1 MTTLRGPH
9 ASAGFVALFR
19 SPAVPSVPWHETCM
33 DGPVDSGRVKKSSHS
48 RHESVNFFRRRA
60 KSVSL
65 RRELLARSVDVTD
78 KVSGSI
84 PGSISGSIHGAGR
97 HGHRKRTHVRAA
109 CGDARR
115 LAGVGN
121 HSTHGHFGRFVVG
134 RFVSPG
140 IFNSRVVLQPACEAM
155 LRQGRLSSGSRLPA
169 ALTTS
174 VVSSVCTPALSNR
187 AFWAT
192 RPTSPEAI
200 RAASVPSVPAGMSCG
215 RERRTQP
222 SPRTRLR
229 PGKRT

>member
-1 MTTLRGPH
+1 MTTLRGPQ

-19 SPAVPSVPWHETCM
+19 SSTGPSVPWHTTCM
-33 DGPVDSGRVKKSSHS
+33 DGPSDSRRLRKSSQS
-48 RHESVNFFRRRA
+48 RSESVNFLGGRA
-60 KSVSL
+60 KPISL
-65 RRELLARSVDVTD
+65 RRELLVRPVDVT
-78 KVSGSI
+78 VEVT
-84 PGSISGSIHGAGR
+84 GSIHGAGR

-121 HSTHGHFGRFVVG
+121 HSTHGHFGRFVFG

-140 IFNSRVVLQPACEAM
+140 NLTSRVVLQPSCEAM
-155 LRQGRLSSGSRLPA
+155 LRQGRLPGGSRLPA
-169 ALTTS
+169 ALTTF
-174 VVSSVCTPALSNR
+174 VVSSVRTPALANR

-192 RPTSPEAI
+192 RPTGPEAI
-200 RAASVPSVPAGMSCG
+200 RAASVPSVPSGMSCG

-229 PGKRT
+229 SGKRT

>member
-1 MTTLRGPH
+1 MTTLRGPQ
-9 ASAGFVALFR
+9 ASAGFVAFFR
-19 SPAVPSVPWHETCM
+19 SPTASSVPWHETCM
-33 DGPVDSGRVKKSSHS
+33 EGSSGSERLKKSSQS
-48 RHESVNFFRRRA
+48 GNESVNFFGGRA
-60 KSVSL
+60 KPVSL
-65 RRELLARSVDVTD
+65 RRELPARPFDVTD
-78 KVSGSI
+78 EVT
-84 PGSISGSIHGAGR
+84 GSIHGAGR

-174 VVSSVCTPALSNR
+174 VVSSVRTPALANR
-187 AFWAT
+187 AFRAT
-192 RPTSPEAI
+192 RPTGPEAI

-229 PGKRT
+229 PGERT

>member
-1 MTTLRGPH
+1 MTTLRGPQ
-9 ASAGFVALFR
+9 ASAGFVAFCT
-19 SPAVPSVPWHETCM
+19 SPAGSSVPWHETCM
-33 DGPVDSGRVKKSSHS
+33 RGFSGSERLKKSSQS
-48 RHESVNFFRRRA
+48 GNESVNFFDGRA
-60 KSVSL
+60 KAVSL
-65 RRELLARSVDVTD
+65 RRELPARPVDVTD
-78 KVSGSI
+78 EVT
-84 PGSISGSIHGAGR
+84 GSIHGAGR

-140 IFNSRVVLQPACEAM
+140 NFSSRVVPQPACEAM

-169 ALTTS
+169 ALTTTF
-174 VVSSVCTPALSNR
+174 VSSVRTPAFANR
-187 AFWAT
+187 AFRAT
-192 RPTSPEAI
+192 RPTGPEAI
-200 RAASVPSVPAGMSCG
+200 RAASVPSAPAGMSCG

>member
-19 SPAVPSVPWHETCM
+19 SPADPSVPWHETCM
-33 DGPVDSGRVKKSSHS
+33 DSPSGSGRLKKSSHS
-48 RHESVNFFRRRA
+48 RLESVNFFGGRA
-60 KSVSL
+60 KSFSL

-78 KVSGSI
+78 EGTGSD
-84 PGSISGSIHGAGR
+84 SGSIHGAGR

-200 RAASVPSVPAGMSCG
+200 RAASVPSAPAGMSCG

>member
-1 MTTLRGPH
+1 MTMLRGPH
-9 ASAGFVALFR
+9 ASAGFVAFIR
-19 SPAVPSVPWHETCM
+19 SSARPSVPWHETCM
-33 DGPVDSGRVKKSSHS
+33 WSSSGSGRLKKSSQS
-48 RHESVNFFRRRA
+48 GSESVNFFDGGA
-60 KSVSL
+60 KPVSL
-65 RRELLARSVDVTD
+65 RRELFAPPVDLFID
-78 KVSGSI
+78 D
-84 PGSISGSIHGAGR
+84 SGSIHGAGR

-140 IFNSRVVLQPACEAM
+140 ILNSRVVPQPACEAM

-169 ALTTS
+169 ALTTT
-174 VVSSVCTPALSNR
+174 VVSSVRTPALANR
-187 AFWAT
+187 AFRAT
-192 RPTSPEAI
+192 RPTGPEAI
-200 RAASVPSVPAGMSCG
+200 RAASVPSAPAGMSCG

-229 PGKRT
+229 SGKRT

>member
-1 MTTLRGPH
+1 MTTLRGPQ
-9 ASAGFVALFR
+9 ASAGFVAFFR
-19 SPAVPSVPWHETCM
+19 SPAGSSVPWHETCM
-33 DGPVDSGRVKKSSHS
+33 EGSSGSERLKKSSQS
-48 RHESVNFFRRRA
+48 GHESVNFFCSRA
-60 KSVSL
+60 KPVSL
-65 RRELLARSVDVTD
+65 RRELPARHFDVIDEVT
-78 KVSGSI
+78 
-84 PGSISGSIHGAGR
+84 GSIHGAGR

-134 RFVSPG
+134 WFVSPG
-140 IFNSRVVLQPACEAM
+140 IFTSRVVLQPACEAM

-174 VVSSVCTPALSNR
+174 VVSSVRTHALANR
-187 AFWAT
+187 AFRAT
-192 RPTSPEAI
+192 RPTGPEAI
-200 RAASVPSVPAGMSCG
+200 RAASVPSAPAGMSCG

-229 PGKRT
+229 PGTRT

>member
-1 MTTLRGPH
+1 MTTLRGPQ
-9 ASAGFVALFR
+9 ASAGFVALFM
-19 SPAVPSVPWHETCM
+19 SSAGPSVPWHETCM
-33 DGPVDSGRVKKSSHS
+33 DGPSGSGRLKKSSQS
-48 RHESVNFFRRRA
+48 GNESVNFFGGRA
-60 KSVSL
+60 KSIPL
-65 RRELLARSVDVTD
+65 RRELLARPVDVTD
-78 KVSGSI
+78 EV
-84 PGSISGSIHGAGR
+84 SGSIHGAGR

-155 LRQGRLSSGSRLPA
+155 LRQGRLPSGSRLPA

-174 VVSSVCTPALSNR
+174 VVSSVRTPALANR
-187 AFWAT
+187 AFRAT
-192 RPTSPEAI
+192 RPTGPEAI
-200 RAASVPSVPAGMSCG
+200 RAASVPSVPSGMSCG

-229 PGKRT
+229 SGKRT